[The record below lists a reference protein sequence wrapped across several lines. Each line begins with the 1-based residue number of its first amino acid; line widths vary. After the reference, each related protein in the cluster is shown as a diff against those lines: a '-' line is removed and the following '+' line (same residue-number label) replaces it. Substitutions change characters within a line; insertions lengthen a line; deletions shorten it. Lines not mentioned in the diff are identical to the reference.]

1 MFKIRTLT
9 KFQEVL
15 DNEMGWRIKEIST
28 FKLATKADQL
38 DRNVFLRAGVTV
50 VYAHW
55 EGFIKAASEAYLNF
69 VNNQNHAYRD
79 LKSCFAVFG
88 LKGKLAM
95 LTESKQAKPNI
106 EAFDF
111 VLSELDKPTRMSMSS
126 AIDTESNLT
135 SRVFANIAASLDIAT
150 APYETKFNLID
161 ESLVRRRNKVA
172 HGEYLGLNADDFR
185 TLADEVLQVMR
196 DYKTDLQNAASME
209 TYRRPL
215 RPAEQQPARLDLPR
229 PAQPFAPFD

>member
-1 MFKIRTLT
+1 MPKIRTITQL
-9 KFQEVL
+9 QETL
-15 DNEMGWRIKEIST
+15 DAEMGWRIKEISA
-28 FKLATKADQL
+28 FKLATKTESGNRKAF
-38 DRNVFLRAGVTV
+38 VRAGVAL

-69 VNNQNHAYRD
+69 VDNQGHMYRD

-88 LKGKLAM
+88 LKRKLA
-95 LTESKQAKPNI
+95 LLSDSRQAKPNI

-111 VLSELDKPTRMSMSS
+111 VLGELNKPARMNMSS

-135 SRVFANIAASLDIAT
+135 SKVFANIATSLDIAT
-150 APYETKFNLID
+150 TGYETKFNLID

-172 HGEYLGLNADDFR
+172 HGNYLDLEADDFR
-185 TLADEVLQVMR
+185 SLADGILEMMR
-196 DYKTDLQNAASME
+196 NYKTDLENAASMA

-215 RPAEQQPARLDLPR
+215 PMVQQ
-229 PAQPFAPFD
+229 

>member
-1 MFKIRTLT
+1 MPKIRTVTQL
-9 KFQEVL
+9 QEAL
-15 DNEMGWRIKEIST
+15 DAEMSWRIKEISA
-28 FKLATKADQL
+28 FKLATKTKEGN
-38 DRNVFLRAGVTV
+38 RKVFVRAGVAL

-69 VNNQNHAYRD
+69 VDNQGHLYRD

-88 LKGKLAM
+88 LKGKLA
-95 LTESKQAKPNI
+95 LLIDSRQAKPNI

-111 VLSELDKPTRMSMSS
+111 VLGELDKPARMRMSN

-135 SRVFANIAASLDIAT
+135 SKVFANIASSLDIAT
-150 APYETKFNLID
+150 TAYETKFNLID

-172 HGEYLGLNADDFR
+172 HGDYLDLEADDFR
-185 TLADEVLQVMR
+185 SLADNVLQLMR
-196 DYKTDLQNAASME
+196 DYKTDLQNAASMA

-215 RPAEQQPARLDLPR
+215 PA
-229 PAQPFAPFD
+229 AQPLKLAP